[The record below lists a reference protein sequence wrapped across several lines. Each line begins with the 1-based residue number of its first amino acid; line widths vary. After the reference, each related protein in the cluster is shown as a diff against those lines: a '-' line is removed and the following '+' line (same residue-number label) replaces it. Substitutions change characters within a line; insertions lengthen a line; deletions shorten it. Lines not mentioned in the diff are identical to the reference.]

1 MDNLNSTNLDKS
13 KNNVKYNDDT
23 TENNLNTEN
32 LYKPLNKKNI
42 VII

>member
-1 MDNLNSTNLDKS
+1 MDNLNSTNLDTP

-23 TENNLNTEN
+23 TENSLNTEN

-42 VII
+42 VMI